1 MSRTEVVIQRRKLAV
16 IVVNGGSSSIIPIQV
31 IACRRPI
38 EPTGL
43 TKCLDAFSFFQV
55 VLYQSLKART
65 ISHQAHLSWLYSNK

>member
-1 MSRTEVVIQRRKLAV
+1 MLLLHNLKSSILV
-16 IVVNGGSSSIIPIQV
+16 IVQV